1 MKLSSILFVDDNE
14 NVLWGLRRRLRS
26 ACPEWDVTFVS
37 SGAEALTVCD
47 EHTFDVVVTDMKM
60 PGMDGAELLK
70 QVQNK
75 FPDTARIILSGFSED
90 EAILRT
96 LGRAHRYLAKP
107 CDDEILINSI
117 RQILDVRN
125 LLPEPS
131 IRNIIGNIKAL
142 ASPPDTYLRLVTA
155 LEDPKVNNETV
166 AAIVASDIALTAE
179 ILKLTNSAYF
189 SVPAKITSVS
199 HAVRMIGT
207 ETLKS
212 ITLLMGLFKGFEG
225 PSAVSS
231 RMQTLCRRSQQI
243 GVAASLIAEHEKL
256 DKEVCSLLP
265 ATGMLSHVGSLI
277 LNLNY
282 YEKMDQVFDVME
294 RENISIIEAEKKL
307 FGASHPE
314 IGAYLLGLW
323 GFADP
328 VIQAVAHHHCPAD
341 LEGDEMTGLS
351 ALYAAQHL
359 TRELSM
365 PAVEETT
372 IDLSYIKRIGK
383 EGQLP
388 EWNKIVGLV
397 LESYGEGGL
406 QEGRS

>member
-1 MKLSSILFVDDNE
+1 MSSILFVDDSK
-14 NVLWGLRRRLRS
+14 NVLWGLRRRLHS
-26 ACPEWDVTFVS
+26 TCPEWETAFAS
-37 SGAEALTVCD
+37 SGAEALSLCD
-47 EHTFDVVVTDMKM
+47 QRSFDVIVTDMKM
-60 PGMDGAELLK
+60 PGMDGGELLK

-107 CDDEILINSI
+107 CDDEMLINSI
-117 RQILDVRN
+117 RQILDVRS
-125 LLPEPS
+125 LLPDPR
-131 IRNIIGNIKAL
+131 IRNSIGNIEAL
-142 ASPPDTYLRLVTA
+142 ASPPDTYLRLVKA
-155 LEDPKVNNETV
+155 LEDPKVDNKTIS
-166 AAIVASDIALTAE
+166 AIVSSDIALTAE

-189 SVPAKITSVS
+189 SMPAKITSIS

-225 PSAVSS
+225 PSEVSS
-231 RMQTLCRRSQQI
+231 RMFTLCHRSQQI

-282 YEKMDQVFDVME
+282 YEEMEQVIEIME
-294 RENISIIEAEKKL
+294 RKNVSIIDAEKEL

-323 GFADP
+323 GFSDP
-328 VIQAVAHHHCPAD
+328 VIEAVAHHHCPSKLA
-341 LEGDEMTGLS
+341 GNEMTGLS

-365 PAVEETT
+365 PEVEETT
-372 IDLSYIKRIGK
+372 IDLSYLKRIGK
-383 EGQLP
+383 EGQLQD
-388 EWNKIVGLV
+388 WYKIVGLV
-397 LESYGEGGL
+397 LESYNEGGRE
-406 QEGRS
+406 EGKS